1 MPFIFLEE
9 AGTAMKT
16 IKEML
21 LKKREDLVQEIARRS
36 KASTESAAQD
46 IGDILDSVSEERTRE
61 LDLIL
66 TDREKRKLAQID
78 DALDRIEENTY
89 GLCEECGVKIPKAR
103 LKVLPFAIFCVE
115 CQEKN
120 EREEKYTREES
131 EDGIRNVPVAD
142 VEE

>member
-1 MPFIFLEE
+1 
-9 AGTAMKT
+9 MKT

-21 LKKREDLVQEIARRS
+21 LKKREDLVLEISRRS
-36 KASTESAAQD
+36 KASTESSVQD

-131 EDGIRNVPVAD
+131 EDGIRKVPVAD
-142 VEE
+142 AEE

>member
-1 MPFIFLEE
+1 
-9 AGTAMKT
+9 MKA

-21 LKKREDLVQEIARRS
+21 LKKREELVLEIGRRS
-36 KASTESAAQD
+36 KASAESAAQD

-78 DALDRIEENTY
+78 DAIDRIEENTY
-89 GLCEECGVKIPKAR
+89 GICEECGVKIPKAR

-131 EDGIRNVPVAD
+131 EDGIRKVPVAD

>member
-1 MPFIFLEE
+1 
-9 AGTAMKT
+9 MKT

-21 LKKREDLVQEIARRS
+21 LKKREDLVLEIARRS

-66 TDREKRKLAQID
+66 TDREKKKLAQID
-78 DALDRIEENTY
+78 DAIERIEENTY

-103 LKVLPFAIFCVE
+103 LKVLPQLGAVSCQRFVSDNSTVFAHGFIRI
-115 CQEKN
+115 
-120 EREEKYTREES
+120 ERHWK
-131 EDGIRNVPVAD
+131 
-142 VEE
+142 

>member
-1 MPFIFLEE
+1 
-9 AGTAMKT
+9 MKT

-21 LKKREDLVQEIARRS
+21 LKKREDLVLEISRRS

-78 DALDRIEENTY
+78 DAIERIEENTY
-89 GLCEECGVKIPKAR
+89 GLCEECGIKIPKAR
-103 LKVLPFAIFCVE
+103 LKVLPFATFCVE

-131 EDGIRNVPVAD
+131 EEGIRKVSVAD

>member
-1 MPFIFLEE
+1 
-9 AGTAMKT
+9 MKM

-21 LKKREDLVQEIARRS
+21 LKKREELVLEIGRRS

-78 DALDRIEENTY
+78 DAIDRIEESTY
-89 GLCEECGVKIPKAR
+89 GLCEECGVKIPRAR
-103 LKVLPFAIFCVE
+103 LKVLPFAKYCVE

-131 EDGIRNVPVAD
+131 EDGIRKVPVAD

>member
-1 MPFIFLEE
+1 
-9 AGTAMKT
+9 MKT

-21 LKKREDLVQEIARRS
+21 LKKREDLVLEISRRS
-36 KASTESAAQD
+36 KASTESSVQD

-78 DALDRIEENTY
+78 DALYRIEENTY

-131 EDGIRNVPVAD
+131 EDGIRKVPVAD
-142 VEE
+142 AEE